1 SFKRNFTIKSITES
15 TSNSSDDNNTFTKL
29 NAQEHRISAIS
40 AEKIIDNRIKFL
52 KNNIY
57 NRVNYELLEGKKW
70 QEIINMDDK
79 DLEKLGITDHLTRS
93 ILGSHFWVIQVDYV
107 NLISSFLCISKI
119 ISYSLLTT
127 IKIVFRKSHLKDFPA
142 YLDLIRMKKV
152 APLFKNKKFKD
163 ILEMDSQDLK
173 NLGVELA
180 RDRVKL
186 IKNFW
191 RIKRRIFFED
201 IIKRIEGQ
209 DSNKSN
215 GNSK

>member
-1 SFKRNFTIKSITES
+1 
-15 TSNSSDDNNTFTKL
+15 
-29 NAQEHRISAIS
+29 
-40 AEKIIDNRIKFL
+40 
-52 KNNIY
+52 
-57 NRVNYELLEGKKW
+57 
-70 QEIINMDDK
+70 MDDK

-93 ILGSHFWVIQVDYV
+93 ILGSHFWVIQVDYAMKSGLPIPRK
-107 NLISSFLCISKI
+107 NFLRDWKQL
-119 ISYSLLTT
+119 YGKETLEN
-127 IKIVFRKSHLKDFPA
+127 FPA

-173 NLGVELA
+173 HLGVELA
-180 RDRVKL
+180 RDRLKL

-201 IIKRIEGQ
+201 IFKRIESQ

-215 GNSK
+215 